1 MRLIEHYQTKDIKMK
16 NFKIF
21 CILNIF
27 IIVIPNCKAQTNNS
41 EPTVF
46 TNSTLIDVEN
56 SKSLENMT
64 IIISDDKIKSV
75 FSSNSEEI
83 PTTAEVIDMTGHYI
97 IPGLIDGH
105 VHLFA
110 NQNRNADLKKLLF
123 SGVTSLRDMGGD
135 ARVYQKLNK
144 NIANGSIPSPNIYYS
159 ATFFGPEFLVDPRT
173 KFANKGINPGEAPW
187 MRVVNDDTNLRKVIS
202 EAKEIGVTGIKAY
215 ASISPDLLKKISE
228 EAHNQGLKVWSHS
241 ATFPSKPSDAVKAN
255 VDAISHGVG
264 MIAEMAETVPNSFND
279 AIRNFIPI
287 QDFENANAL
296 SNVYVNLL
304 QSMKSNGTIFEPTI
318 SAWKSV
324 QTENKD
330 AEKNEK
336 IINPESN
343 MTQAKT
349 KMNIPAMNKWVN
361 NITNAAYT
369 NGVTI
374 SAGTDFTRT
383 MKWIQDEIR
392 FLVESGLTE
401 IDAIRAATLNNAMV
415 IGIDKTHGSISI
427 GKQADLVILTKNPL
441 ENIENIRSVKM
452 VYKDGKRYSANE

>member
-1 MRLIEHYQTKDIKMK
+1 MENLK
-16 NFKIF
+16 NI
-21 CILNIF
+21 CILF
-27 IIVIPNCKAQTNNS
+27 FLIIVIPNCEAQTNDS
-41 EPTVF
+41 ESTAF
-46 TNSTLIDVEN
+46 TNTTLIDVEK
-56 SKSLENMT
+56 SKPLENMT

-75 FSSNSEEI
+75 FPSNSQQI
-83 PTTAEVIDMTGHYI
+83 PMSAEVIDMTGHYI

-135 ARVYQKLNK
+135 ARIYQKINQ
-144 NIANGSIPSPNIYYS
+144 NIANGTMQSPNIYYS

-173 KFANKGINPGEAPW
+173 KFANKGINPGDAPW
-187 MRVVNDDTNLRKVIS
+187 MRVVNDNTNLKKVIT

-228 EAHNQGLKVWSHS
+228 EAHKQGLKVWSHS

-264 MIAEMAETVPNSFND
+264 MIVEEAETVPNSFND
-279 AIRNFIPI
+279 AILNFIPI
-287 QDFENANAL
+287 QDFEKANVL
-296 SNVYVNLL
+296 SKAYVDLL
-304 QSMKSNGTIFEPTI
+304 QLMKSHGTIFEPTI
-318 SAWKSV
+318 SAWKKV
-324 QTENKD
+324 PTENKNTKMD
-330 AEKNEK
+330 KKK
-336 IINPESN
+336 IGPTSN
-343 MTQAKT
+343 MTQAKK
-349 KMNIPAMNKWVN
+349 KMNVPAMTQARNKMNVPAMIKWVD
-361 NITNAAYT
+361 NITNAAYI
-369 NGVTI
+369 NEVTI
-374 SAGTDFTRT
+374 AAGTDFTRT
-383 MKWIQDEIR
+383 IKWIQDEVR

-427 GKQADLVILTKNPL
+427 GKQADLVILSKNPL

-452 VYKDGKRYSANE
+452 VYKDGKKDSVSE

>member
-1 MRLIEHYQTKDIKMK
+1 
-16 NFKIF
+16 
-21 CILNIF
+21 
-27 IIVIPNCKAQTNNS
+27 
-41 EPTVF
+41 
-46 TNSTLIDVEN
+46 
-56 SKSLENMT
+56 MT
-64 IIISDDKIKSV
+64 IIISNDKIKSV
-75 FSSNSEEI
+75 FPSNSQQI
-83 PTTAEVIDMTGHYI
+83 PTNVEIIDMTGHYI

-135 ARVYQKLNK
+135 ARIYQKLNE
-144 NIANGSIPSPNIYYS
+144 NIANGTMLSPNIYYS
-159 ATFFGPEFLVDPRT
+159 AMFFGPEFLEDPRT

-187 MRVVNDDTNLRKVIS
+187 MRVVKDDTNLRKVIS
-202 EAKEIGVTGIKAY
+202 EAKEIGVTGIKVY

-264 MIAEMAETVPNSFND
+264 MITEKAETVPNSFND

-296 SNVYVNLL
+296 SNVYVDLL

-324 QTENKD
+324 QNENKD
-330 AEKNEK
+330 AEKNDQK
-336 IINPESN
+336 KSPKSN
-343 MTQAKT
+343 MAQART

-361 NITNAAYT
+361 NITNAAYI
-369 NGVTI
+369 NEVTI
-374 SAGTDFTRT
+374 AAGTDFTRT
-383 MKWIQDEIR
+383 IKWIQDEIR

-427 GKQADLVILTKNPL
+427 DKQADLVILTKNPL
-441 ENIENIRSVKM
+441 ENIENLRSVKM
-452 VYKDGKRYSANE
+452 VYKDGKRYSAEE

>member
-1 MRLIEHYQTKDIKMK
+1 MK
-16 NFKIF
+16 SFK
-21 CILNIF
+21 NICFLFFF
-27 IIVIPNCKAQTNNS
+27 IIVIPNCEAQTNDS
-41 EPTVF
+41 KSTAF
-46 TNSTLIDVEN
+46 TNITLIDVEK

-64 IIISDDKIKSV
+64 IIINNDKIKSV
-75 FSSNSEEI
+75 FPSNSQQI
-83 PTTAEVIDMTGHYI
+83 PTNVEIIDMTGHYI

-135 ARVYQKLNK
+135 ARIYQKLNK
-144 NIANGSIPSPNIYYS
+144 NIANGTMLSPNIYYS
-159 ATFFGPEFLVDPRT
+159 ATFFGPEFLEDPRT

-187 MRVVNDDTNLRKVIS
+187 MRVVKDDTNLTEVIS
-202 EAKEIGVTGIKAY
+202 EAREIGVTGIKAY

-241 ATFPSKPSDAVKAN
+241 ATFPSKPSDAVRAN

-264 MIAEMAETVPNSFND
+264 MITEEAETVPNSFND
-279 AIRNFIPI
+279 AILNFIPL

-296 SNVYVNLL
+296 SNVYVDLL

-318 SAWKSV
+318 SAWKRV
-324 QTENKD
+324 KTEKKD
-330 AEKNEK
+330 AEKNEQK
-336 IINPESN
+336 MNPKSN
-343 MTQAKT
+343 MTQARA

-361 NITNAAYT
+361 KITNAAYI

-374 SAGTDFTRT
+374 SAGTDFTQAI
-383 MKWIQDEIR
+383 KWVQDEIR

-415 IGIDKTHGSISI
+415 IGIDKTHGSILI
-427 GKQADLVILTKNPL
+427 GKQADLVILTKNPI
-441 ENIENIRSVKM
+441 EDIENLRSVKI
-452 VYKDGKRYSANE
+452 VYKDGKRYSAE

>member
-1 MRLIEHYQTKDIKMK
+1 MENLK
-16 NFKIF
+16 NI
-21 CILNIF
+21 CILF
-27 IIVIPNCKAQTNNS
+27 FLIIVIPNCEAQTNDS
-41 EPTVF
+41 ESTAF
-46 TNSTLIDVEN
+46 TNITLIDVEK
-56 SKSLENMT
+56 SKPLENMT

-75 FSSNSEEI
+75 FPSNSQQIPMSAEI
-83 PTTAEVIDMTGHYI
+83 IDMTGHYI

-135 ARVYQKLNK
+135 ARIYQKLNQ
-144 NIANGSIPSPNIYYS
+144 NIANGTIQSPNIYYS

-173 KFANKGINPGEAPW
+173 KFANKGINSGEAPW
-187 MRVVNDDTNLRKVIS
+187 MRVVNDNTNLKKVIA

-228 EAHNQGLKVWSHS
+228 EAHKQGLRVWSHS

-264 MIAEMAETVPNSFND
+264 MIVEEAETVPNSFND

-287 QDFENANAL
+287 QDFEKANVL
-296 SNVYVNLL
+296 SKAYVDLL
-304 QSMKSNGTIFEPTI
+304 QSMKSHGTIFEPTI
-318 SAWKSV
+318 SAWKRV
-324 QTENKD
+324 PTENKD
-330 AEKNEK
+330 GKMNEK
-336 IINPESN
+336 KINPTSN
-343 MTQAKT
+343 MTRAKV
-349 KMNIPAMNKWVN
+349 KLNIPAMNKWVN
-361 NITNAAYT
+361 NITNAAYI
-369 NGVTI
+369 NEVTI
-374 SAGTDFTRT
+374 AAGTDFTRT
-383 MKWIQDEIR
+383 VKWIQDEIR
-392 FLVESGLTE
+392 FLVQSGLTE
-401 IDAIRAATLNNAMV
+401 IDAIKAATLNNAMV

-452 VYKDGKRYSANE
+452 VYKDGKRYSAKK

>member
-1 MRLIEHYQTKDIKMK
+1 MENLK
-16 NFKIF
+16 NI
-21 CILNIF
+21 CILFFFVIT
-27 IIVIPNCKAQTNNS
+27 IPNCKAQTNNS
-41 EPTVF
+41 ESTAF
-46 TNSTLIDVEN
+46 TNITLIDVEN

-64 IIISDDKIKSV
+64 IIISDDKIK
-75 FSSNSEEI
+75 FIFPSNSEQI
-83 PTTAEVIDMTGHYI
+83 PTSVEIIDMTGHYI

-135 ARVYQKLNK
+135 ARVYQKLNQ
-144 NIANGSIPSPNIYYS
+144 NIANGTLQSPNIYYS

-187 MRVVNDDTNLRKVIS
+187 MRVVNDDTNLKKVIA

-215 ASISPDLLKKISE
+215 ASISPDLLKKISK
-228 EAHNQGLKVWSHS
+228 EAHKQGLRVWSHS

-264 MIAEMAETVPNSFND
+264 MIVEQAETVPNSFND

-287 QDFENANAL
+287 QDFENANVMSKA
-296 SNVYVNLL
+296 YVDLL
-304 QSMKSNGTIFEPTI
+304 QSMESNGTIFEPTI
-318 SAWKSV
+318 SAWKRV

-336 IINPESN
+336 KINPKSN
-343 MTQAKT
+343 MTQARA

-361 NITNAAYT
+361 NITNAAYI
-369 NGVTI
+369 NEVSI

-383 MKWIQDEIR
+383 IKWIQDEIR

-441 ENIENIRSVKM
+441 ENIENIRSVKI
-452 VYKDGKRYSANE
+452 VYKDGKRYSAEE

>member
-1 MRLIEHYQTKDIKMK
+1 MLQFH
-16 NFKIF
+16 
-21 CILNIF
+21 
-27 IIVIPNCKAQTNNS
+27 P
-41 EPTVF
+41 
-46 TNSTLIDVEN
+46 
-56 SKSLENMT
+56 
-64 IIISDDKIKSV
+64 
-75 FSSNSEEI
+75 
-83 PTTAEVIDMTGHYI
+83 
-97 IPGLIDGH
+97 
-105 VHLFA
+105 
-110 NQNRNADLKKLLF
+110 
-123 SGVTSLRDMGGD
+123 
-135 ARVYQKLNK
+135 
-144 NIANGSIPSPNIYYS
+144 IY
-159 ATFFGPEFLVDPRT
+159 L
-173 KFANKGINPGEAPW
+173 
-187 MRVVNDDTNLRKVIS
+187 
-202 EAKEIGVTGIKAY
+202 
-215 ASISPDLLKKISE
+215 KISE

-264 MIAEMAETVPNSFND
+264 MIAEKAETVPNSFND

-296 SNVYVNLL
+296 SNVYVDLL

-318 SAWKSV
+318 SAWKRV

-336 IINPESN
+336 KINPKSN

-361 NITNAAYT
+361 NITNAAYI

-383 MKWIQDEIR
+383 IKWIQDEIR

-401 IDAIRAATLNNAMV
+401 IDAIKAATLNNAMV

-452 VYKDGKRYSANE
+452 VYKDGKRYSAEE

>member
-1 MRLIEHYQTKDIKMK
+1 MK
-16 NFKIF
+16 SFKNV
-21 CILNIF
+21 CILFFF
-27 IIVIPNCKAQTNNS
+27 IIVIPNCEAQANDSKATA
-41 EPTVF
+41 F
-46 TNSTLIDVEN
+46 TNITLIDVVK

-64 IIISDDKIKSV
+64 IIISNDKIKSV
-75 FSSNSEEI
+75 FPSNSQQI
-83 PTTAEVIDMTGHYI
+83 PTNVEIIDMTGHYI

-135 ARVYQKLNK
+135 ARIYQKLNE
-144 NIANGSIPSPNIYYS
+144 NIANGTMLSPNIYYS
-159 ATFFGPEFLVDPRT
+159 AMFFGPEFLEDPRT

-187 MRVVNDDTNLRKVIS
+187 MRVVKDDTNLRKVIS
-202 EAKEIGVTGIKAY
+202 EAKEIGVTGIKVY

-264 MIAEMAETVPNSFND
+264 MITEKAETVPNSFND

-296 SNVYVNLL
+296 SNVYVDLL

-324 QTENKD
+324 QNENKD
-330 AEKNEK
+330 AEKNDQK
-336 IINPESN
+336 KSPKSN
-343 MTQAKT
+343 MAQART

-361 NITNAAYT
+361 NITNAAYI
-369 NGVTI
+369 NEVTI
-374 SAGTDFTRT
+374 AAGTDFTRT
-383 MKWIQDEIR
+383 IKWIQDEIR

-427 GKQADLVILTKNPL
+427 DKQADLVILTKNPL
-441 ENIENIRSVKM
+441 ENIENLRSVKM
-452 VYKDGKRYSANE
+452 VYKDGKRYSAEE